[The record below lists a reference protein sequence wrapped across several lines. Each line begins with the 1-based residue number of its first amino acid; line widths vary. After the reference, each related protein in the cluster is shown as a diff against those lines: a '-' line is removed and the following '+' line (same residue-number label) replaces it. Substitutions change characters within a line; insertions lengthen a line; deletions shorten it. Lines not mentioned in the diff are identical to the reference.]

1 MQQNTRQ
8 AVALFRYSTIAPVLF
23 AATGTQIEYF
33 RRLAQTEL
41 EVPGLGLRRYSVAT
55 FKSWLRHYRR
65 DGLEGLTPKTRSDA
79 GTSRVITAELS
90 HQIRELLAEYPTLS
104 ATRLRE
110 KLIQAGL
117 LTSRRISEATLR
129 RHIRQAQLRPA
140 LERGPHHPRKHV
152 EKPFANDLWMM
163 DFMHG
168 PRTLGRPRKRSPK
181 TYLAA
186 ALDDHSRFVT
196 CARFY
201 ERENAAVVVEALKE
215 AFLRH
220 GLPQML
226 YCDNGSAFSSQLLTL
241 GCARLG
247 VALVHSQ
254 PYDPASR
261 GKVERWFRILR
272 RSFLDELDPTALTLD
287 QLNRRLHDWLNH
299 DYHRRPHSGTG
310 EAPLDRFLRSLG
322 SIRRRVV
329 TRQELDRV
337 FYRTLWRKVRNDA
350 TVSIR
355 RCLWEVP
362 PRYIGRRI
370 QIRHPEGR
378 PRQLFLFEDFEPVI
392 RLVRVDAAKNA
403 SSPRRPRFDLQD
415 PEDES

>member
-1 MQQNTRQ
+1 MKQNLRQ
-8 AVALFRYSTIAPVLF
+8 AVALFRYGAIAPVLY
-23 AATGTQIEYF
+23 APAGTQIEYF
-33 RRLAQTEL
+33 RRLAQKPL
-41 EVPGLGLRRYSVAT
+41 EVPGLGPRRYSVAT
-55 FKSWLRHYRR
+55 FKGWLRHYRR
-65 DGLEGLTPKTRSDA
+65 DGLEGLTPHIRSDA
-79 GTSRVITAELS
+79 GTSRVITALLS
-90 HQIRELLAEYPTLS
+90 DQIRELLEAYPTLS

-110 KLIQAGL
+110 KLIESGHIP
-117 LTSRRISEATLR
+117 SRRISEATLR
-129 RHIRQAQLRPA
+129 RHIRQAHLRPA
-140 LERGPHHPRKHV
+140 LERPPQARKHF
-152 EKPFANDLWMM
+152 EKPFANDLWVL

-168 PRTLGRPRKRSPK
+168 PRALCRSAKRPAK
-181 TYLAA
+181 TYLVV

-196 CARFY
+196 LGGFY
-201 ERENAAVVVEALKE
+201 ARENAPVVVGALQQ

-220 GLPQML
+220 GLPRVL
-226 YCDNGSAFSSQLLTL
+226 YCDNGSAFSSHLLTL

-261 GKVERWFRILR
+261 GKVERFFRTV
-272 RSFLDELDPTALTLD
+272 RSRFLAELEAAPLTLD
-287 QLNRRLHDWLNH
+287 QLNEHLDDWLH
-299 DYHRRPHSGTG
+299 QDYHRRPHGSTG
-310 EAPLDRFLRSLG
+310 ESPLNRFLGSLG

-329 TRQELDRV
+329 TAQELDRI
-337 FYRTLWRKVRNDA
+337 FYRTLWRRVRNDA

-355 RCLWEVP
+355 RSLWEVP

-370 QIRHPEGR
+370 EIRHPEGR
-378 PRQLFLFEDFEPVI
+378 PRELFLFEDSEPVI

>member
-33 RRLAQTEL
+33 RRLAQTQL
-41 EVPGLGLRRYSVAT
+41 EVPGLGRRRYTVAT

-65 DGLEGLTPKTRSDA
+65 HGLEGLTPKIRSDA
-79 GTSRVITAELS
+79 GTSRVITPQLS
-90 HQIRELLAEYPTLS
+90 DQIRELLAEYPTLS

-110 KLIQAGL
+110 KLIESGHI
-117 LTSRRISEATLR
+117 TSRRASEATLR
-129 RHIRQAQLRPA
+129 RHIRQAQLRPSLKPPPPA
-140 LERGPHHPRKHV
+140 RKHF
-152 EKPFANDLWMM
+152 EKPCANQLWVM

-168 PRTLGRPRKRSPK
+168 PRLVSPPRKRPTK

-196 CARFY
+196 LGCFY
-201 ERENAAVVVEALKE
+201 ERENASVVVGALKE

-220 GLPQML
+220 GLPQIL
-226 YCDNGSAFSSQLLTL
+226 YCDNGSAFSSQLLSL

-254 PYDPASR
+254 PYDAASR
-261 GKVERWFRILR
+261 GKVERFFRTLR
-272 RSFLDELDPTALTLD
+272 SRFLAELDCAHLTLD
-287 QLNRRLHDWLNH
+287 QLNQRLDDWLNH
-299 DYHRRPHSGTG
+299 DYHRRTHSSTG
-310 EAPLDRFLRSLG
+310 QTPLDRFLRSLG
-322 SIRRRVV
+322 SIRRRLV
-329 TRQELDRV
+329 TRSELDRV
-337 FYRTLWRKVRNDA
+337 FYRTLWRTVRNDA

-355 RCLWEVP
+355 RCWWEVP
-362 PRYIGRRI
+362 PRYIGHHI
-370 QIRHPEGR
+370 EIRHPEGR
-378 PRQLFLFEDFEPVI
+378 PNELFLFEDSEPVI

-403 SSPRRPRFDLQD
+403 SSPRRPRFDLQN